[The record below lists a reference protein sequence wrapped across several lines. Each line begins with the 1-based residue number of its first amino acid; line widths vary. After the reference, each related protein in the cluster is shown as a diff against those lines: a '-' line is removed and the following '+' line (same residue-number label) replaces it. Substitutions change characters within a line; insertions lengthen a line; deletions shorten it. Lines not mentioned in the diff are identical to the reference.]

1 MKKTILILSIFTIS
15 LFIFGC
21 TTNLEQSMQDMI
33 NQYKGNEIVNTFYT
47 AMETKNYDLLD
58 PHYSEEFLEVSSK
71 EETEQF
77 YTSINNKLGNLID
90 YNITY
95 VNFETMSTLGG
106 TTKTTVLT
114 ISSSYEKG
122 EATETLTI
130 IEKNGIEKLHGWN
143 INSKA
148 LILN

>member
-1 MKKTILILSIFTIS
+1 MLSNKF
-15 LFIFGC
+15 
-21 TTNLEQSMQDMI
+21 
-33 NQYKGNEIVNTFYT
+33 KVNTFYT